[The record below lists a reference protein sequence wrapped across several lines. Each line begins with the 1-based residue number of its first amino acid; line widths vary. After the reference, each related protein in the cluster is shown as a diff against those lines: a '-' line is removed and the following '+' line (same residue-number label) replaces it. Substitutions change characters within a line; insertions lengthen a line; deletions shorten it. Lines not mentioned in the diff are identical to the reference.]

1 MAYQFIISERI
12 DKVLLLSLN
21 RPDVLNSFHMAMAKE
36 LQLAFEDAATDRD
49 VRAILLTG
57 EGRGFCAGQ
66 DLSEAISENGPSIR
80 EIVNKTY
87 NPIIRHIRQIEKPVV
102 CAVNG
107 VAAGAGANIAFA
119 CDITLASENASFIQ
133 SFSKIGLIP
142 DSAGT
147 FFLPRLIGQQRAAAL
162 MMLAE
167 KLPAAKA
174 LEWGLIYKTTPEAEL
189 RNEALAIA
197 RQLSEMPTVGLGL
210 TKKALNISLSNDL
223 LSQLETEAELQNMA
237 AKSADHKEGVNAF
250 LEKRAPQFKG
260 E

>member
-1 MAYQFIISERI
+1 
-12 DKVLLLSLN
+12 
-21 RPDVLNSFHMAMAKE
+21 MAMAKE
-36 LQLAFEDAATDRD
+36 LQSALEDAASDRSI
-49 VRAILLTG
+49 RAILLTG

-66 DLSEAISENGPSIR
+66 DLSEAIAENGPSIR

-87 NPIIRHIRQIEKPVV
+87 NPIIRNIRQIEKPVV

-174 LEWGLIYKTTPEAEL
+174 LEWGLIYKTAPEAEL

-197 RQLSEMPTVGLGL
+197 KQLSEMPTVGLGL

-223 LSQLETEAELQNMA
+223 LSQLETEAELQDLA

-250 LEKRAPQFKG
+250 LEKRTPQFKG

>member
-1 MAYQFIISERI
+1 
-12 DKVLLLSLN
+12 
-21 RPDVLNSFHMAMAKE
+21 MAMAKE
-36 LQLAFEDAATDRD
+36 LQSALEDAASDRSI
-49 VRAILLTG
+49 RAILLTG

-66 DLSEAISENGPSIR
+66 DLSEAIAENGPSIR

-87 NPIIRHIRQIEKPVV
+87 NPIIRNIRQIEKPVV

-174 LEWGLIYKTTPEAEL
+174 LEWGLIYKTAPETEL

-197 RQLSEMPTVGLGL
+197 KQLSEMPTVGLGL

-223 LSQLETEAELQNMA
+223 LSQLETEAELQDLA

-250 LEKRAPQFKG
+250 LEKRTPQFKG